1 MNALSETCSRPTYT
15 GEFRDLNWERLK
27 PPGIR
32 YQPRQDPL
40 IGMNSTDHPNRW
52 KGETSHAIS
61 KEERKKARASRAKVI
76 ADKPPTIA
84 VRLMAVLRKAGD
96 WVPTGALIDAINAD
110 MPPGA
115 VVATKRNIYEA
126 MAPLRKSGRIESQR
140 IGAASQFM
148 EWRLVK

>member
-1 MNALSETCSRPTYT
+1 MIAIAETCSRPTYT
-15 GEFRDLNWERLK
+15 GEFRELNWERLK

-40 IGMNSTDHPNRW
+40 IGMNSTEHPNRW
-52 KGETSHAIS
+52 KGETSLAVP
-61 KEERKKARASRAKVI
+61 KKARESRAKPHV
-76 ADKPPTIA
+76 AKPPTIA
-84 VRLMAVLRKAGD
+84 VRLVAVLRKAGD
-96 WVPTGALIDAINAD
+96 WVQTGALIDAINAE

-115 VVATKRNIYEA
+115 VVATRRNIYEA

-148 EWRLVK
+148 EWRLAK